1 MLRQRNRGNRGM
13 AMLMVVTI
21 VAILTTMA
29 MDFSHEAMINLQL
42 TSTYRD
48 EVKAY
53 FLAHSALNISRLILF
68 YQKQLDS
75 ILKGNNIA
83 QIFGGSIQLWRLIPI
98 DSEFTKSF
106 ASGDL
111 FTSLGFEELAN
122 KEEAVLQ
129 GHEGKD
135 NGSERGNFVGTF
147 GDFEGYFKA
156 SISDEE
162 SKISV
167 RNFDATPSL
176 RNFAMTQLML
186 MLMPQQY
193 NPIFENRDMDNQYT
207 TREDIIVAIKDY
219 QDIDDKQFDLLTQ
232 QDIGPPEDLFYSS
245 LEKPYQPKN
254 APFDSLEE
262 LRMVRGVGD
271 LFFYNFADRLTI
283 YPVRKFNLASLD
295 DRMILS
301 IICMFIK
308 DKMHPV
314 CTDTTFTAQRNLLQR
329 FLEFKQLKMQMNP
342 LYVVSIQDIK
352 EFCAAEGLV
361 LQEAILG
368 VGKMEDLLSMESSF
382 FRVETIGVVG
392 SVKKRITAVVYA
404 DKSKSE
410 ILYYRE
416 D

>member
-1 MLRQRNRGNRGM
+1 MILKRTSSRGM

-21 VAILTTMA
+21 IAILTTMA
-29 MDFSHEAMINLQL
+29 MDFSQEAMINLQL
-42 TSTYRD
+42 TATYRD

-75 ILKGNNIA
+75 MLKNNNLAQMLGGN
-83 QIFGGSIQLWRLIPI
+83 IQLWRMIPI

-106 ASGDL
+106 ANGDL
-111 FTSLGFEELAN
+111 LASLGYEEIVEQKPIDSPSL
-122 KEEAVLQ
+122 KEK
-129 GHEGKD
+129 EGKD
-135 NGSERGNFVGTF
+135 GEERAFVGKF

-156 SISDEE
+156 KIDDEE
-162 SKISV
+162 SKISL
-167 RNFDATPSL
+167 RNFDATASL
-176 RNFAMTQLML
+176 RNFSMTQLML
-186 MLMPQQY
+186 LMMPQQY

-207 TREDIIVAIKDY
+207 TREELIAAIKDY
-219 QDIDDKQFDLLTQ
+219 QDIDDKQFDFLTQ
-232 QDIGPPEDLFYSS
+232 QDIGPPEDLFYSA
-245 LEKPYQPKN
+245 LEKPYVAKN

-271 LFFYNFADRLTI
+271 LFFYNFSDRITI
-283 YPVRKFNLASLD
+283 YPVKKFNLLSLD

-308 DKMHPV
+308 DKNHPI
-314 CTDTTFTAQRNLLQR
+314 CTDPSFNSQMDLLKR
-329 FLEFKQLKMQMNP
+329 FMEFKQLKMSQNP
-342 LYVVSIQDIK
+342 LFTTTVQDIK
-352 EFCAAEGLV
+352 EFCSLEGIV
-361 LQEAILG
+361 LHDAILG
-368 VGKMEDLLSMESSF
+368 VGKMEDLLTSESSF
-382 FRVETIGVVG
+382 FRIETIGVVG

-410 ILYYRE
+410 LLYYRE

>member
-1 MLRQRNRGNRGM
+1 MFRPKTRSSKGM

-21 VAILTTMA
+21 IAILATMA

-42 TSTYRD
+42 TSTFRD
-48 EVKAY
+48 EVRAY

-68 YQKQLDS
+68 YQKQLDAM
-75 ILKGNNIA
+75 LKGNNLA
-83 QIFGGSIQLWRLIPI
+83 QMFGGSIQLWRLIPV
-98 DSEFTKSF
+98 DSEFTRSF
-106 ASGDL
+106 ASGDI
-111 FTSLGFEELAN
+111 FSSFGFEEIKTEKPPVISN
-122 KEEAVLQ
+122 PQEEKK
-129 GHEGKD
+129 GE
-135 NGSERGNFVGTF
+135 ERAFVGKF

-186 MLMPQQY
+186 LLIPQQY
-193 NPIFENRDMDNQYT
+193 NPMFENRDMDNQYT
-207 TREDIIVAIKDY
+207 TREDIIAALKDY
-219 QDIDDKQFDLLTQ
+219 QDADDKQFDFLTQ

-245 LEKPYQPKN
+245 LEKPYQTKN

-271 LFFYNFADRLTI
+271 LFFYNFSDRLTI
-283 YPVRKFNLASLD
+283 YPVKKFNLASLD

-308 DKMHPV
+308 DKNHPV
-314 CTDTTFTAQRNLLQR
+314 CTDPTFTSQQNLLKR
-329 FLEFKQLKMQMNP
+329 FTEFKQLKMQMNP
-342 LYVVSIQDIK
+342 LFVVSVQDIK
-352 EFCAAEGLV
+352 EFCAAEGIV

-382 FRVETIGVVG
+382 FRIETIGVVG
-392 SVKKRITAVVYA
+392 SVRKRITAVIYA
-404 DKSKSE
+404 EKSKSE
-410 ILYYRE
+410 LLYYRE

>member
-1 MLRQRNRGNRGM
+1 MQRIVKSRSSKGM

-21 VAILTTMA
+21 IAILATMA
-29 MDFSHEAMINLQL
+29 MDFSYEAMINLQL

-75 ILKGNNIA
+75 ILKNNNLG
-83 QIFGGSIQLWRLIPI
+83 QMLGGSIQLWRLIPI

-106 ASGDL
+106 ASGEL
-111 FTSLGFEELAN
+111 FSTLGFEEI
-122 KEEAVLQ
+122 KEEKPIAMKNPEEQ
-129 GHEGKD
+129 EGEKQA
-135 NGSERGNFVGTF
+135 FVGKF

-156 SISDEE
+156 NIEDEE

-186 MLMPQQY
+186 LMLPQQY

-207 TREDIIVAIKDY
+207 TREDIIVALKDY

-232 QDIGPPEDLFYSS
+232 QDIGPPEDLFYSA
-245 LEKPYQPKN
+245 LDKPYQTKN

-262 LRMVRGVGD
+262 LRMVRGVGE
-271 LFFYNFADRLTI
+271 LFFHNFADRLTI

-308 DKMHPV
+308 DKNHPV
-314 CTDTTFTAQRNLLQR
+314 CTDPTFTSQQNLLKR
-329 FLEFKQLKMQMNP
+329 FQEYKQLKMSQNP
-342 LYVVSIQDIK
+342 LFVVSVQDIK
-352 EFCAAEGLV
+352 EFCSLEGLV

-368 VGKMEDLLSMESSF
+368 VGKMEELLTMESSF
-382 FRVETIGVVG
+382 FRIETIGVVG
-392 SVKKRITAVVYA
+392 SVKKRITAVIYA

-410 ILYYRE
+410 LLYYRE

>member
-1 MLRQRNRGNRGM
+1 MKRVRVTGSRGM

-21 VAILTTMA
+21 IAILSTMA
-29 MDFSHEAMINLQL
+29 LDFSHEAMINLQL

-75 ILKGNNIA
+75 MLKNNNLA
-83 QIFGGSIQLWRLIPI
+83 QMLGGGIQLWRLIPI

-111 FTSLGFEELAN
+111 FSSLGFEEIKQEIPKGVDSPD
-122 KEEAVLQ
+122 KENSGE
-129 GHEGKD
+129 
-135 NGSERGNFVGTF
+135 ERAFVGKF
-147 GDFEGYFKA
+147 GDFDGFFKA
-156 SISDEE
+156 NISDEE

-167 RNFDATPSL
+167 RNFDATTSL

-186 MLMPQQY
+186 LLIPQQY
-193 NPIFENRDMDNQYT
+193 NPLFENRDMDNQYT
-207 TREDIIVAIKDY
+207 SREELLAALKDY
-219 QDIDDKQFDLLTQ
+219 QDIDDKQFDFLTQ

-245 LEKPYQPKN
+245 LEKPYQTKN

-271 LFFYNFADRLTI
+271 LFFYNFAERLTI
-283 YPVRKFNLASLD
+283 YPVKKFNLTSLD

-301 IICMFIK
+301 IICMFIR
-308 DKMHPV
+308 DKNHPV
-314 CTDTTFTAQRNLLQR
+314 CTDPTYNSQQNLLNR

-342 LYVVSIQDIK
+342 LFVVSVQDIK
-352 EFCAAEGLV
+352 EFCTIEGLV
-361 LQEAILG
+361 LQETILG
-368 VGKMEDLLSMESSF
+368 VGKMEDLISMESSY
-382 FRVETIGVVG
+382 FRIEAIGVVG
-392 SVKKRITAVVYA
+392 SVKKRIIAVIYA
-404 DKSKSE
+404 EKAKSE
-410 ILYYRE
+410 LLYYRE

>member
-1 MLRQRNRGNRGM
+1 MQRLIKCRGSKGM

-21 VAILTTMA
+21 IAILATMA
-29 MDFSHEAMINLQL
+29 MDFSYEAMINLQL

-53 FLAHSALNISRLILF
+53 FLAHSALNISRLVIF

-75 ILKGNNIA
+75 MLKSNNLAQVLGGN
-83 QIFGGSIQLWRLIPI
+83 IQLFRLIPI

-106 ASGDL
+106 ASGEL
-111 FTSLGFEELAN
+111 FSSLGFQEI
-122 KEEAVLQ
+122 KEERPTPMKDVEKD
-129 GHEGKD
+129 EGEGRAFAGK
-135 NGSERGNFVGTF
+135 F

-156 SISDEE
+156 SIEDEE

-186 MLMPQQY
+186 LMLPQQY

-207 TREDIIVAIKDY
+207 TREDIVVALKDY

-232 QDIGPPEDLFYSS
+232 QDIGPPEDLFYSA
-245 LEKPYQPKN
+245 LERPYQTKN

-262 LRMVRGVGD
+262 LRMVRGVGEV
-271 LFFYNFADRLTI
+271 FFHNFADRLTI
-283 YPVRKFNLASLD
+283 YPIKKFNLASLD
-295 DRMILS
+295 DRMILN

-308 DKMHPV
+308 DRNHPI
-314 CTDTTFTAQRNLLQR
+314 CTDPTYTSQQNLLRR
-329 FLEFKQLKMQMNP
+329 FQEYKEMKMSQNP
-342 LYVVSIQDIK
+342 LFVVSVQDIK
-352 EFCAAEGLV
+352 EFCNLEGIILHD
-361 LQEAILG
+361 AILG
-368 VGKMEDLLSMESSF
+368 VGKMEELLTMESSY
-382 FRVETIGVVG
+382 FRIETIGVVG

-404 DKSKSE
+404 DKSRSE
-410 ILYYRE
+410 LLYYRE

>member
-1 MLRQRNRGNRGM
+1 MLRTEKIGSKGM

-21 VAILTTMA
+21 IAILSTMA

-53 FLAHSALNISRLILF
+53 FLAQSALNISRLILF
-68 YQKQLDS
+68 YQKQIDS
-75 ILKGNNIA
+75 MLKNNNLA
-83 QIFGGSIQLWRLIPI
+83 QMFGGSIQLWRLIPI

-106 ASGDL
+106 ASGEL
-111 FTSLGFEELAN
+111 FSALGFDEVKTESTTKDLEVEKKGEE
-122 KEEAVLQ
+122 
-129 GHEGKD
+129 
-135 NGSERGNFVGTF
+135 RPFVGKF
-147 GDFEGYFKA
+147 GDFDGYFKA
-156 SISDEE
+156 SISDED
-162 SKISV
+162 SKISL

-186 MLMPQQY
+186 LLLPQQY

-207 TREDIIVAIKDY
+207 TREELIVAIKDY

-245 LEKPYQPKN
+245 LEKPYQVKN

-271 LFFYNFADRLTI
+271 VFFYNFADRLTI

-295 DRMILS
+295 DMMILN

-308 DKMHPV
+308 DKNHPI
-314 CTDTTFTAQRNLLQR
+314 CTDPTFSSQQNLLKR

-342 LYVVSIQDIK
+342 LFVVSIQDIK
-352 EFCAAEGLV
+352 EFCSQEGIL

-368 VGKMEDLLSMESSF
+368 VGKMEDIFTMESSF

-392 SVKKRITAVVYA
+392 NVKKRITAVIYA
-404 DKSKSE
+404 DKSRSE
-410 ILYYRE
+410 LLYYRE

>member
-1 MLRQRNRGNRGM
+1 M
-13 AMLMVVTI
+13 ALLMVVTI
-21 VAILTTMA
+21 IAILATMA
-29 MDFSHEAMINLQL
+29 MDFSYEAMINLQL

-53 FLAHSALNISRLILF
+53 FLAHSAMNISRLVLF

-75 ILKGNNIA
+75 MLKNNNFA
-83 QIFGGSIQLWRLIPI
+83 QMLGGSIQLWRLIPI

-111 FTSLGFEELAN
+111 FSSLGFNEI
-122 KEEAVLQ
+122 KEEKVAAPASPDKEKT
-129 GHEGKD
+129 GGEG
-135 NGSERGNFVGTF
+135 ERAFVGKF
-147 GDFEGYFKA
+147 GDFDGYFKA
-156 SISDEE
+156 NIEDEE
-162 SKISV
+162 SKISL

-186 MLMPQQY
+186 LMLPQQY

-207 TREDIIVAIKDY
+207 TREDIVAAFKDY
-219 QDIDDKQFDLLTQ
+219 QDLDDKQFDFLTQ

-245 LEKPYQPKN
+245 LERPYQTKN

-262 LRMVRGVGD
+262 IRMVRGVGE
-271 LFFYNFADRLTI
+271 LFFLNFAERLTI
-283 YPVRKFNLASLD
+283 YPVKKFNLSSLD

-301 IICMFIK
+301 IICMFIR
-308 DKMHPV
+308 DKNHPV
-314 CTDTTFTAQRNLLQR
+314 CTDPTFTSQTNLLKR
-329 FLEFKQLKMQMNP
+329 FEEYKQLKMSQNP
-342 LYVVSIQDIK
+342 LFVTTVSDIK
-352 EFCAAEGLV
+352 EFCSLEGLV

-368 VGKMEDLLSMESSF
+368 VGKMEELLSSESSF
-382 FRVETIGVVG
+382 FKIETIGVVG

-404 DKSKSE
+404 DKSRSE
-410 ILYYRE
+410 LLYYRE

>member
-1 MLRQRNRGNRGM
+1 MQRLIKCRGSKGM

-21 VAILTTMA
+21 IAILATMA
-29 MDFSHEAMINLQL
+29 MDFSYEAMINLQL

-53 FLAHSALNISRLILF
+53 FLAHSALNISRLVIF

-75 ILKGNNIA
+75 MLKSNNLAQVLGGN
-83 QIFGGSIQLWRLIPI
+83 IQLFRLIPI

-106 ASGDL
+106 ASGEL
-111 FTSLGFEELAN
+111 FSSLGFQEI
-122 KEEAVLQ
+122 KEERPTPMKDVEKD
-129 GHEGKD
+129 EGEGRAFAGK
-135 NGSERGNFVGTF
+135 F

-156 SISDEE
+156 SIEDEE

-186 MLMPQQY
+186 LMLPQQY

-207 TREDIIVAIKDY
+207 TREDIVVALKDY

-232 QDIGPPEDLFYSS
+232 QDIGPPEDLFYSA
-245 LEKPYQPKN
+245 LERPYQTKN

-262 LRMVRGVGD
+262 LRMVRGVGEV
-271 LFFYNFADRLTI
+271 FFHNFADRLTI
-283 YPVRKFNLASLD
+283 YPIKKFNLASLD
-295 DRMILS
+295 DRMILN

-308 DKMHPV
+308 DRNHPI
-314 CTDTTFTAQRNLLQR
+314 CTDPTYTSQQNLLRR
-329 FLEFKQLKMQMNP
+329 FQGYKEMKMSQNP
-342 LYVVSIQDIK
+342 LFVVSVQDIK
-352 EFCAAEGLV
+352 EFCNLEGIILHD
-361 LQEAILG
+361 AILG
-368 VGKMEDLLSMESSF
+368 VGKMEELLTMESSY
-382 FRVETIGVVG
+382 FRIETIGVVG

-404 DKSKSE
+404 DKSRSE
-410 ILYYRE
+410 LLYYRE